1 MSDNATN
8 TAVEKDI
15 ETVASDETVVDVPL
29 DQGTN
34 DNTVSMEPTYEQADV
49 QEDKP
54 KKKVSLKDILLF
66 AQNNIFTPKVC
77 NIILLSLGIIIT
89 ALCMVQMV
97 FWGLSIKDTYLKY
110 FPIDYSHHLTRRLL
124 P

>member
-15 ETVASDETVVDVPL
+15 ETVASDETVVDVPI

-49 QEDKP
+49 QADVQEP
-54 KKKVSLKDILLF
+54 LV
-66 AQNNIFTPKVC
+66 
-77 NIILLSLGIIIT
+77 LLS
-89 ALCMVQMV
+89 A
-97 FWGLSIKDTYLKY
+97 
-110 FPIDYSHHLTRRLL
+110 
-124 P
+124 